1 MKTRK
6 KVNFVNKRGK
16 ITGSVIVEETELK
29 PNMNLLDSYFDM
41 FFVKPRMPFV
51 IEFIKTN
58 KKKRK
63 T

>member
-6 KVNFVNKRGK
+6 KVNLVNKRGK

-29 PNMNLLDSYFDM
+29 PCMNSLDSYFDM

-51 IEFIKTN
+51 IEFIKTI
-58 KKKRK
+58 KKKSKR
-63 T
+63 